1 MLAFAKWASSKALDQ
16 RDRASAAAR
25 PMLARFTRNSAPF
38 LKTSSAP
45 ECRWRK
51 ICKIE
56 ADRSFVSWIL
66 ESAERCL
73 VEQRRGAS
81 TLHYVRLRVALLI
94 GFRGRTP
101 EPGCSTGHAAAQVV
115 NVLLRADNLT
125 PRHDWADLVTP
136 RTAAFAIKGGGHCR
150 QSPPRRSE
158 RRW

>member
-1 MLAFAKWASSKALDQ
+1 
-16 RDRASAAAR
+16 
-25 PMLARFTRNSAPF
+25 MLARFTRNSAPF

-94 GFRGRTP
+94 GFRGRHAGAWLLYP
-101 EPGCSTGHAAAQVV
+101 ARSGTGRE
-115 NVLLRADNLT
+115 RA
-125 PRHDWADLVTP
+125 PSC
-136 RTAAFAIKGGGHCR
+136 G
-150 QSPPRRSE
+150 
-158 RRW
+158 